1 MKTLTNTGFTKCSIP
16 SKKNISV
23 KVKSDVVADRQK
35 DIKRHTDRQMN
46 QKLCCQIFNLRRPR
60 HKTYMIHVLENSC
73 T

>member
-1 MKTLTNTGFTKCSIP
+1 MMKTLTNIGFTKRSIP

-46 QKLCCQIFNLRRPR
+46 QKLC
-60 HKTYMIHVLENSC
+60 
-73 T
+73 